1 MKKFFEDTSSSKM
14 LTPELSYRY
23 ALKHMSNMSSCMYQ
37 LRQYNNDGTFIVLD
51 IFTSRKSAEV
61 AKSFADI
68 RLGQPTAIVA
78 I

>member
-14 LTPELSYRY
+14 LTPELSYRH
-23 ALKHMSNMSSCMYQ
+23 ALRHMSNMRDCCYA
-37 LRQYNNDGTFIVLD
+37 LRQYNKDGSYVVLD
-51 IFTSRKSAEV
+51 VFTTRKSAEV

-78 I
+78 V